1 MNNINH
7 LIQSANRIGDFFE
20 ALPNRQEGLD
30 GIADHIRKFW
40 EPRMRTAMLNFLAE
54 HPEGRTPEAELS
66 PIAKEAIVQNRE
78 MLTPKATAQL
88 P

>member
-1 MNNINH
+1 MNNIDH

-20 ALPNRQEGLD
+20 ALPDRQEGLD

-54 HPEGRTPEAELS
+54 HPEGRTQEAELS
-66 PIAKEAIVQNRE
+66 EIAKEAIVRNRE
-78 MLTPKATAQL
+78 MLTPKAAA
-88 P
+88 

>member
-1 MNNINH
+1 MNNIDH
-7 LIQSANRIGDFFE
+7 LIQLANRIGDFFE

-54 HPEGRTPEAELS
+54 HPEGRTQEAELS
-66 PIAKEAIVQNRE
+66 AIAKEAIVQNRE
-78 MLTPKATAQL
+78 MLTPKASA
-88 P
+88 